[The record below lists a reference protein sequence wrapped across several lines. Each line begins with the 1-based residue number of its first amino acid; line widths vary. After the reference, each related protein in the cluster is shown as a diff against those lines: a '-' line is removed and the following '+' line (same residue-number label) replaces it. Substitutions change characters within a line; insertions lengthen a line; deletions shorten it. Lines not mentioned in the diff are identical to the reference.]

1 MTEAAT
7 FFFGA
12 LTLMTRSGWPAL
24 SAVVEI
30 SVSWSTLYKNWVAI
44 HADEAVCGDL
54 DEKGNHPRGC
64 LGVDVR
70 TESKW
75 GENVRLPPKES
86 VRRLIL
92 VEKADR
98 DVLDMYLGLRERPV
112 R

>member
-1 MTEAAT
+1 M
-7 FFFGA
+7 
-12 LTLMTRSGWPAL
+12 
-24 SAVVEI
+24 
-30 SVSWSTLYKNWVAI
+30 SWSTLYKNWVAI
-44 HADEAVCGDL
+44 HADEAVCGGL

-75 GENVRLPPKES
+75 GENERLPPKES

-92 VEKADR
+92 VKKADCN
-98 DVLDMYLGLRERPV
+98 VLDVYLGLRERPG